1 MIAIVQHLKMTE
13 VDPDSLPKGSLA
25 KDRTIVEEEVAL
37 MHRVATGEDAAMAL
51 LVDRWKG
58 PLVRFFNR
66 SLHSLADAEE
76 LSQTTFIKLYRAA
89 ERYQPTAKFSTYLFT
104 IARRVLLD
112 EHKRRARHPVD
123 PIDPGELR
131 VNADPAGKIRV
142 YELEEALHQC
152 LGKLP
157 ENHRTA
163 LLLRVQRELA
173 YEEIAA
179 IMKASHGA
187 VKTWIHRARTHLRD
201 NLKQIL

>member
-89 ERYQPTAKFSTYLFT
+89 ERYQPIAKFSTYLFT

-131 VNADPAGKIRV
+131 VDAEPAGKIRV
-142 YELEEALHQC
+142 SELEEALHQC

-157 ENHRTA
+157 ENQRTA

-179 IMKASHGA
+179 IMNASHGA

-201 NLKQIL
+201 NLKQTL